1 MQTQLMRKHPYLFFT
16 PHEPIGEE
24 TIEGLK
30 DKAHMEKFIL
40 EIQITK
46 LIKKHLFFGGCS
58 SDQVLS
64 DFMYDLFNAFVRN
77 NPNFNPEVLT
87 EIFNQEDDDCEEYT
101 INCVFFGEES

>member
-1 MQTQLMRKHPYLFFT
+1 MKKEDHSELMRKHPYLFFT
-16 PHEPIGEE
+16 PYEPIGEE

-58 SDQVLS
+58 SDQVIS
-64 DFMYDLFNAFVRN
+64 DFMYDLFHEFERN

-87 EIFNQEDDDCEEYT
+87 EVFNQEETDDLYC
-101 INCVFFGEES
+101 

>member
-1 MQTQLMRKHPYLFFT
+1 MKKESDSELMRKHPYLFFT
-16 PHEPIGEE
+16 PYEPIGEE

-40 EIQITK
+40 EIQIIK

-64 DFMYDLFNAFVRN
+64 DFMYDLFHEFERN

-87 EIFNQEDDDCEEYT
+87 EVFNQEEEE
-101 INCVFFGEES
+101 V